1 MSGEEDF
8 SLHFC
13 FIYGLSIVILTA
25 RGGDSIHLDG
35 ERRPRS
41 CKALPVL
48 QGPDSAT
55 LPLSLCDSSRFGL
68 GGAAPERRQL
78 LRSAGNVTPGLRY

>member
-1 MSGEEDF
+1 MLSVGGFLFLSGPVLTKMSGEEDF

-41 CKALPVL
+41 CKAAGVAGAGLCHAAFKPLRFL
-48 QGPDSAT
+48 QVWFGM
-55 LPLSLCDSSRFGL
+55 SS
-68 GGAAPERRQL
+68 
-78 LRSAGNVTPGLRY
+78 S